1 VTSRPDTDLRAENER
16 LSAAVIELQNQRVDE
31 WVRLIRYGAVVPRS
45 IEDSLSWKLTRPVR
59 LAQTA
64 TRVLR
69 RDGLHTFAAT
79 VRARLRRNA

>member
-1 VTSRPDTDLRAENER
+1 MPPADDSPSLAAR
-16 LSAAVIELQNQRVDE
+16 LEAVQNAKVEE

-45 IEDSLSWKLTRPVR
+45 IEDSLSWKLTRPVH